1 MHEKVAKM
9 MSLPL
14 SFPSPLL
21 SASLLSAPIDP
32 PRGPSGVG
40 EGGGGGLVGGLL
52 SLVLWPSPL
61 PPPARG
67 RDGLR
72 PSHPLHSLLSFSLYA
87 YLSCPSRPVPSRP
100 ARVAVGWFSIFS
112 RPHPVLCLFF
122 GWGCFSGGPS
132 PPHFTR
138 ILVKGGG
145 WSWVAFPSGV
155 PFPSPPDR
163 VCG

>member
-52 SLVLWPSPL
+52 SLVLWPSP
-61 PPPARG
+61 PPAPLPGDGTAFG
-67 RDGLR
+67 RPIPYT
-72 PSHPLHSLLSFSLYA
+72 PSSRSLFHP

-122 GWGCFSGGPS
+122 GWGCFSGGP
-132 PPHFTR
+132 
-138 ILVKGGG
+138 
-145 WSWVAFPSGV
+145 
-155 PFPSPPDR
+155 
-163 VCG
+163 